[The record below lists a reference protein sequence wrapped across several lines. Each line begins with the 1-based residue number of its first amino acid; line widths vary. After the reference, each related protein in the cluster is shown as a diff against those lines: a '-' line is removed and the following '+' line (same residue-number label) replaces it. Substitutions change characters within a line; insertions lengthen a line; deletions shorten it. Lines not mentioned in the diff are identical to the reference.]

1 MGFQIAPMIDVV
13 FVILVFFMSLSA
25 TVKIEAELNTKLPS
39 GVTTSTS
46 VEFPD
51 EQTIS
56 IDVNGQVLLNDDP
69 MDAPGDAA
77 LPTLTN
83 TLLRLKQNAD
93 NAKTK
98 LLVTISSAPKAPY
111 ARTID
116 VLNALAYAQID
127 NVTFTVDDG
136 F

>member
-1 MGFQIAPMIDVV
+1 
-13 FVILVFFMSLSA
+13 
-25 TVKIEAELNTKLPS
+25 
-39 GVTTSTS
+39 
-46 VEFPD
+46 
-51 EQTIS
+51 
-56 IDVNGQVLLNDDP
+56 
-69 MDAPGDAA
+69 MDAPGDSA
-77 LPTLTN
+77 LPALTN

-111 ARTID
+111 FRTID

-127 NVTFTVDDG
+127 NVTFTVDEG